1 MKSVLETL
9 QTIGGKNYNPAIPSI
24 PQQESICRT
33 YNNVYGLINGTRMYC
48 ATPGGYNTPLASV
61 YIIQGT
67 ALSNSNKEEFLTYF
81 LYSAVYGTKALK
93 PDGITNMSLAQWLRK
108 YGMCVDTDEV
118 KELSKYNIPTENLPK
133 DKDYMIIAPCE
144 IVFPLEGEQLN
155 TPKVM

>member
-48 ATPGGYNTPLASV
+48 ATPGV

-67 ALSNSNKEEFLTYF
+67 ALSNSNKGEFLNYF
-81 LYSAVYGTKALK
+81 LYAAVYGTKALK

-108 YGMCVDTDEV
+108 YGMCVDTNEV
-118 KELSKYNIPTENLPK
+118 KDLSKYNIPTENLPK
-133 DKDYMIIAPCE
+133 DKDYLIVAPCD
-144 IVFPLEGEQLN
+144 IVFPSGDEHFELN
-155 TPKVM
+155 PSSKRGL